1 MARAF
6 PAICLESHDSPPFE
20 KHKSHC
26 VIRTYCYNLPMP
38 YLHRPHEPPRRMS
51 ATELVRTD
59 LPERASILDPI
70 LSTKS
75 LALLYGPRGLGKTFF
90 ALAIAWAAA
99 SGTDFLGWRARRP
112 HRVLYVDGEMAAV
125 DMQKRLRL
133 LGPPPP
139 LLDFILADMQT
150 ALPPDL
156 GDSAGQARL
165 MESWGHPELVVL
177 DNLSSLVGFRSG
189 DPDAWKGLQRFLM
202 LQRRFGRAMLL
213 VHHANKSGMQRGTN
227 RREDLLDLVM
237 SMRRPAGYAPR
248 QGARFE
254 IHFEKARGLHGD
266 AVDPIEARLE
276 VDALG
281 CARWSWQ
288 TIEGATLERAASLLN
303 GGLKPTEMA
312 HALGLSRASG
322 YRLRQHALQRG
333 LLDAH
338 RQGGEP

>member
-1 MARAF
+1 MPHPLR
-6 PAICLESHDSPPFE
+6 PLE
-20 KHKSHC
+20 
-26 VIRTYCYNLPMP
+26 L
-38 YLHRPHEPPRRMS
+38 PRRVS
-51 ATELVRTD
+51 APDLMLAD

-139 LLDFILADMQT
+139 LLDLILADMQS

-156 GDSAGQARL
+156 GNSDGQARL

-177 DNLSSLVGFRSG
+177 DNLSSLVGFKSG

-213 VHHANKSGMQRGTN
+213 VHHANKRGLQRGTN

-248 QGARFE
+248 EGARFE

-266 AVDPIEARLE
+266 AVDPIEARME
-276 VDALG
+276 IEAPG
-281 CARWSWQ
+281 QARWSWH
-288 TIEGATLERAASLLN
+288 TLEDAELERAASLLN
-303 GGLKPTEMA
+303 DGLSATEMA
-312 HALGLSRASG
+312 CALGVSRASG
-322 YRLRQHALQRG
+322 YRLRQRALQRG
-333 LLDAH
+333 LLGDK
-338 RQGGEP
+338 RQGAEP